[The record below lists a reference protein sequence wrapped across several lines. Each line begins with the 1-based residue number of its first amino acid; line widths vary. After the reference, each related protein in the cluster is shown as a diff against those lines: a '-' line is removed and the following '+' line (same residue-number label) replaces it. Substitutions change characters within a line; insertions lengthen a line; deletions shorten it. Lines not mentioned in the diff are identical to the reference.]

1 MSQSLF
7 TIITKE
13 LFTYNS
19 FVHALSGCIGG
30 ATAIT
35 IFYPLNTVRLKLQ
48 VDPSYKEQATFKV
61 LATIYQNE
69 GLSSLYQGLT
79 AQVIALAC
87 SNFVYFYTYEMFKS
101 MYRIAYSKKNISGIP
116 NLLIAAVAGVIN
128 VLVTT
133 PLWVAMSRLATQRR
147 KKLKDCGGTVQ
158 EENDELSGK
167 YIYIYIHIITTT
179 CIYKPDII
187 SIPKRHIYI
196 YRHIETFYIFHFL
209 FFLPL

>member
-133 PLWVAMSRLATQRR
+133 PLWVAMSRLATQRK

-196 YRHIETFYIFHFL
+196 YI
-209 FFLPL
+209 

>member
-101 MYRIAYSKKNISGIP
+101 MYRIAYSKKNISSIP

-133 PLWVAMSRLATQRR
+133 PLWVAMSRLATQRK

-167 YIYIYIHIITTT
+167 YIYIYIYIHIITTT
-179 CIYKPDII
+179 CRYIPDII
-187 SIPKRHIYI
+187 YI
-196 YRHIETFYIFHFL
+196 S
-209 FFLPL
+209 FFILSTPLTSFSQYNLL